1 MAQEATVLA
10 DNGDAGQGG
19 SVDPLPQ
26 GGSNARSVGIAGA
39 RGNGNCPIDVY

>member
-10 DNGDAGQGG
+10 DNGDAGQGR

-26 GGSNARSVGIAGA
+26 GGSNARSACIACA
-39 RGNGNCPIDVY
+39 RGNGNCPIDV